1 MALPRFGSGPAGL
14 KFQGPLLERMGTLE
28 TKGTLKGHLGQ
39 EQSLHFKKEK
49 TEAKS
54 GEEFE
59 QHRILFIPMWDF
71 HALIKEQFHWAQPF
85 PNPTQES
92 SQNHISGRVG
102 AKKESGRNEGCGSFY
117 YNLHVADSLSE
128 GVHHHLQKD
137 SYLLPPQARAGA
149 LLCLS
154 LAKVSYQKPFCQ
166 VQLPNF
172 CLCCSLLSGFF
183 FFFSPKC
190 R

>member
-1 MALPRFGSGPAGL
+1 
-14 KFQGPLLERMGTLE
+14 MGTLE